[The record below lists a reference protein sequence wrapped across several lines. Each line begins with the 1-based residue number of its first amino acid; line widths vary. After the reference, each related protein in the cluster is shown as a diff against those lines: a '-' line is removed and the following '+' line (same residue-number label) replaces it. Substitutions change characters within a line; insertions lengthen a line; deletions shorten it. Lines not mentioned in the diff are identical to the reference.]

1 MSFRF
6 SEKLNGLS
14 VLVVDDDA
22 DARELVAC
30 LLERNGASVHL
41 ADAPAAAL
49 AILTE
54 HAPDVIVS
62 DIGMPGEDGYSL
74 IRRVRALA
82 EREKRTIPAIAVTAF
97 TRNRD
102 RLQAFESGF
111 NRHIPKPLE
120 PAKLLQAVLDLT
132 RSTSS

>member
-1 MSFRF
+1 MSFGF
-6 SEKLNGLS
+6 SQKLNGLS
-14 VLVVDDDA
+14 VLVVDDEA
-22 DARELVAC
+22 DSRQLVVC
-30 LLERNGASVHL
+30 VLERNGASVHQ

-49 AILTE
+49 AILSE

-74 IRRVRALA
+74 IRQVRSLDQD
-82 EREKRTIPAIAVTAF
+82 EKRTIPAIAVTGF

-111 NRHIPKPLE
+111 NMHMSKPLD
-120 PAKLLQAVLDLT
+120 PAKLLEAVLNLT
-132 RSTSS
+132 RSQSS

>member
-1 MSFRF
+1 MSLGF
-6 SEKLNGLS
+6 SQKLNGLS
-14 VLVVDDDA
+14 VLVVDDEA

-30 LLERNGASVHL
+30 FLERNGASVHL

-49 AILTE
+49 AILSE
-54 HAPDVIVS
+54 HAPDIIVS

-74 IRRVRALA
+74 IRQVRSLHQP
-82 EREKRTIPAIAVTAF
+82 EKRTIPAIAVTAF

-111 NRHIPKPLE
+111 NLHISKPLE

-132 RSTSS
+132 RSQIL